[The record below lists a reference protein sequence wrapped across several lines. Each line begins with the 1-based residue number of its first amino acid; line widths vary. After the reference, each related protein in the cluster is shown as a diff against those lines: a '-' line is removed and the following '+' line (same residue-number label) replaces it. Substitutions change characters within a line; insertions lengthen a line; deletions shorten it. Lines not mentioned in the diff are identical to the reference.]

1 MPPLR
6 ALAVGAVLLLCTAC
20 TIGSEG
26 NEPIAPPPAAARV
39 TVHCAETSATPLDGR
54 PAVLADTTSAWFG
67 QSDLWV
73 GLPDYPAVEQGD
85 SLALKVPWVTLA
97 DGATTSALGPPTVTA
112 TRSDAPGDATGQLGG
127 AARAFGTG
135 DLSFWP
141 ATVTFPAPG
150 CWTVTGVLGATVLQF
165 VVKVQGP

>member
-1 MPPLR
+1 MPPFR
-6 ALAVGAVLLLCTAC
+6 ALAAAAVLVLSTAC

-26 NEPIAPPPAAARV
+26 TEPVMLPPTTASV
-39 TVHCAETSATPLDGR
+39 TVHCTETSATPLDGR
-54 PAVLADTTSAWFG
+54 PAVLADTTSSWFG
-67 QSDLWV
+67 QGDLWV

-85 SLALKVPWVTLA
+85 SLALKFPWVTLA
-97 DGATTSALGPPTVTA
+97 DGATTSALGPPTVTG

-141 ATVTFPAPG
+141 ATVAFPAPG
-150 CWTVTGVLGATVLQF
+150 CWTVTGVLGDAVLQF
-165 VVKVQGP
+165 VVQVQGA